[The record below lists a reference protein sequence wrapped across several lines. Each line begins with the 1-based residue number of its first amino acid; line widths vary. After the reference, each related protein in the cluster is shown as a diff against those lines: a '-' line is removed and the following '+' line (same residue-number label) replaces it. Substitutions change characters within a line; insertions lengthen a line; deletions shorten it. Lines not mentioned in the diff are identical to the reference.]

1 DLTYTTLDENGH
13 KTFSVDRNTKQIIVD
28 WKPWQTLTDMD
39 SDVQQKLGQLN
50 SKASGGLWWMIL
62 IGFGAYLAYVPF
74 GAVLFERIM
83 ASTKAA
89 GTAVFAIY
97 LCDALG
103 YTGSVGIQLYKDLG
117 QAELDYFEF
126 LRLFTYFMASLG
138 TVLFIL
144 SAIYFYGKSRS
155 HLSAGAAGLASPDEA
170 DTSVPQSPLGREYS
184 AGLGDLYSDL
194 EE

>member
-1 DLTYTTLDENGH
+1 MLKDLDKIN
-13 KTFSVDRNTKQIIVD
+13 
-28 WKPWQTLTDMD
+28 
-39 SDVQQKLGQLN
+39 
-50 SKASGGLWWMIL
+50 GLWWMIL

-126 LRLFTYFMASLG
+126 LRLFTYFMAALG
-138 TVLFIL
+138 TILFVL

-155 HLSAGAAGLASPDEA
+155 HLTAGTPGLIPPAEND
-170 DTSVPQSPLGREYS
+170 
-184 AGLGDLYSDL
+184 
-194 EE
+194 